1 MILKTPKDA
10 QIQKLYTWVD
20 EHQKEIV
27 EALQGVLKIRSL
39 EAAPAGDKAPFGQPV
54 RDALDYTLELCEKL
68 GFTTK
73 DVDGYAGHA
82 EMGTGE
88 KMVMAMGHL
97 DVVPEGEG
105 WRHEPYGAVIEDG
118 FIYARGASDD
128 KGPTYAALFGAK
140 AILDCGLK
148 IKKRIRVLFGC
159 NEESGFGCVHYYWGT
174 AQEEVPEY
182 AFTPDASFP
191 LIYAE
196 KGIAGIVLEKELPVE
211 ERPLKIASAS
221 GGLRPNMVPE
231 SAVATLIGEPDA
243 LDAAEAELKRFWDKN
258 ISFVRGSETITVMA
272 AGKSAHGA
280 RPTLG
285 DNAVARLARA
295 LGALDLAE
303 KEVWLDFAAE
313 TVDPTGAALGIEA
326 KDDVAGSLT
335 SNLGILE
342 YTDDNKVRLTYNIR
356 YPVKSTLPDLLKG
369 SEPLLQKE
377 GWTLAKSDDA
387 VPLYVPLDEEPV
399 KTLLK
404 VYRDATGDTT
414 SQPGTMG
421 GGTYARATPRA
432 VAFGAAF
439 PGGTDGPAHEPDER
453 IAIET
458 LLNAAKIYAQSLYE
472 LAK

>member
-1 MILKTPKDA
+1 MTLLTPTDP
-10 QIQKLYTWVD
+10 QIQKLYDWVD
-20 EHQKEIV
+20 AHHNEIV
-27 EALQGVLKIRSL
+27 EALQGVLQIRSL
-39 EAAPAGDKAPFGQPV
+39 EAPAVGDNAPFGQPV
-54 RDALDYTLELCEKL
+54 RDALDYTLTLCDSL

-82 EMGTGE
+82 EMGSGE

-105 WRHEPYGAVIEDG
+105 WRYEPYGATIENG

-140 AILDCGLK
+140 AILDCELP
-148 IKKRIRVLFGC
+148 ISKRIRVLFGC
-159 NEESGFGCVHYYWGT
+159 NEESGFKCVEHYWGM
-174 AQEEVPEY
+174 AKEEVPEY

-196 KGIAGIVLEKELPVE
+196 KGIATFVLEKELPTE

-231 SAVATLIGEPDA
+231 SAVATLLGETEA
-243 LDAAEAELKRFWDKN
+243 LDAAEELLTRFWDKN
-258 ISFVRGSETITVMA
+258 ITFVRGAETITVMA
-272 AGKSAHGA
+272 QGKSAHGA

-285 DNAVARLARA
+285 DNAIARLARA
-295 LGALDLAE
+295 LAELDLAE
-303 KEVWLDFAAE
+303 KEVWLDFVAE
-313 TVDPTGAALGIEA
+313 TVDTTGVALGIDA
-326 KDDVAGSLT
+326 KDDVAGRLT
-335 SNLGILE
+335 CNMGILE
-342 YTDDNKVRLTYNIR
+342 YTPEGKVRVTYNIR
-356 YPVKSTLPDLLKG
+356 YPVKSTL
-369 SEPLLQKE
+369 SELVSGNKPVLEKY
-377 GWTLAKSDDA
+377 GWTLAKTDDS
-387 VPLYVPLDEEPV
+387 VPLYVPLDKDPV

-404 VYRDATGDTT
+404 VYREATGDTT

-421 GGTYARATPRA
+421 GGTYARATPNA

-458 LLNAAKIYAQSLYE
+458 LLNATKIYAQSLYE